1 MSETGKDQTLG
12 VLLDLDGTIVNSMIP
27 LKQAFIKVSSAIGV
41 TIGEE
46 QQKRIGKDLRMI
58 MGGRTTRFSELR
70 LIWRIGGILGLPLWK
85 KALLPLTSYFELKRT
100 AYQAPPVEGVVE
112 AIKSLKKD
120 PNIKL
125 GLVTSRNRRYVIS
138 KLRSL
143 DLIDCF
149 DVILTREDVHTFK
162 PSPEQII
169 LAAKTLN
176 LPVQRCVLVG
186 DMPTDVDAARRA
198 NAVSVAVVTG
208 IFLEEIKSREPDFII
223 GSLADLPNLIDAIWD
238 RLSKQNETS

>member
-1 MSETGKDQTLG
+1 MPETENDQTLA

-27 LKQAFIKVSSAIGV
+27 LKQAFIQVSSMIGV

-46 QQKRIGKDLRMI
+46 QEKRIGKDLRTI

-70 LIWRIGGILGLPLWK
+70 LIWRIGGILGLSSWK
-85 KALLPLTSYFELKRT
+85 KVLLLLTSYSRLKRT
-100 AYQAPPVEGVVE
+100 AHLAPPVEGVVE

-125 GLVTSRNRRYVIS
+125 GIVTSRNRRHVIS

-143 DLIDCF
+143 DLTDCF
-149 DVILTREDVHTFK
+149 DVIITREDVHAFK

-169 LAAKTLN
+169 LAAKILN

-208 IFLEEIKSREPDFII
+208 IFPEEVISREPDLII
-223 GSLADLPNLIDAIWD
+223 WSVADLPNSIDEIWD
-238 RLSKQNETS
+238 RLSKQNETP